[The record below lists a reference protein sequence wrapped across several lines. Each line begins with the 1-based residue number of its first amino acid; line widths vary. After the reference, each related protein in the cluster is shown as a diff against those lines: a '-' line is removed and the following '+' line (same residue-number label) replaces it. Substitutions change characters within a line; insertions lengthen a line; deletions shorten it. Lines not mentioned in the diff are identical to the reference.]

1 MPYRL
6 AVSNVAGADRRS
18 PTLPGRSAPDPTDS
32 GPHAEVEYS
41 KMGKARLNRLLE
53 VALALADH
61 HDPKATRR
69 IAQDGEQ
76 SDRGGSQ

>member
-1 MPYRL
+1 
-6 AVSNVAGADRRS
+6 
-18 PTLPGRSAPDPTDS
+18 
-32 GPHAEVEYS
+32 
-41 KMGKARLNRLLE
+41 MGKARLNRLLE